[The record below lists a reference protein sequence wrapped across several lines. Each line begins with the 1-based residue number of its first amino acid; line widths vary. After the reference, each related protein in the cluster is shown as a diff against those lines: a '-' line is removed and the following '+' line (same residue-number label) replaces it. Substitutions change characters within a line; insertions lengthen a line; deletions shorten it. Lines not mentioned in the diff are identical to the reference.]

1 MVTLPP
7 LEDSLPLTSSS
18 TDLVG
23 LVEKPLPKLMLPV
36 ASPSAMA
43 LMLLAAFSGL
53 SVLLSL
59 AVAIDAA

>member
-7 LEDSLPLTSSS
+7 LEGSLPLTSSS

-23 LVEKPLPKLMLPV
+23 LVEKPLPNLMLPV
-36 ASPSAMA
+36 ARPSAMA
-43 LMLLAAFSGL
+43 LMLSADLSGL

-59 AVAIDAA
+59 AVAMDAA